1 VIGKGE
7 TMNTLLDGKPMQSPP
22 RPGTGPVAPT
32 PQGSSG
38 MLGIITLIIATVSLL
53 LLAYVAYDL
62 NKTKADLKKSSDEIV
77 ALNKGMESA
86 DRRMLNMSA
95 DFSVVKER
103 LGITQRELDA
113 ARQQAMLMERQQQ
126 AAAQEMQRQ
135 LAKKAEMGDVRK
147 LKDDTTTQLG
157 AVSGDLSNVKT
168 DVEKTKKDLESARR
182 ELLDVRDTLSTQ
194 IAHNASE
201 LGDLK
206 RKGERNY
213 VEFELDKKQ
222 GFKKVGD
229 IALRLTKIDQ
239 KKSKYTLMVSVD
251 DSTLE
256 KKDKTKDEP
265 VQFLVGK
272 DRLRYEIVIYQV
284 NKNSIVGYLS
294 IPKDVKLS
302 GENPKGGQ

>member
-1 VIGKGE
+1 
-7 TMNTLLDGKPMQSPP
+7 MNTLLDGKPMQNPP
-22 RPGTGPVAPT
+22 RPGSGPVAPT
-32 PQGSSG
+32 PQGSSR
-38 MLGIITLIIATVSLL
+38 MLGAITLAIAVISLL

-62 NKTKADLKKSSDEIV
+62 NKTKADLKKSSDDIV
-77 ALNKGMESA
+77 TLNKGMESA
-86 DRRMLNMSA
+86 DRRLLNMSA
-95 DFSVVKER
+95 DFSVVKEK

-113 ARQQAMLMERQQQ
+113 ARQQAAQMQREQQ
-126 AAAQEMQRQ
+126 AAAQELQRQ
-135 LAKKAEMGDVRK
+135 LAKKAEAGDVRK
-147 LKDDTTTQLG
+147 LKDDTSTQLG

-182 ELLDVRDTLSTQ
+182 ELLDVRDTLSNQ
-194 IAHNASE
+194 IAHNATE

-229 IALRLTKIDQ
+229 IALRVTKVDQ

-284 NKNSIVGYLS
+284 KKNSIVGYLS